1 MNCILR
7 EYTKYHC
14 VCEKK
19 KGSGNTLRIHLACK
33 ALRAPF
39 IYLQHT
45 IHADCKNNASCSR
58 LKVFSSSLGMAL
70 LTVFRNHN
78 SDKTKQFPVWLAKK
92 NIAHAFLLFVH
103 FIKDLCY
110 KSEFLNGSAI
120 RTRNL
125 SKQLLPLQSEILTTE
140 ILCLFLWLQ
149 SGKSLCDCVQ

>member
-1 MNCILR
+1 M
-7 EYTKYHC
+7 
-14 VCEKK
+14 
-19 KGSGNTLRIHLACK
+19 RIHLACK
-33 ALRAPF
+33 ALRASF

-45 IHADCKNNASCSR
+45 IHADCKNNASCSL

-92 NIAHAFLLFVH
+92 NIAHAFLLLVH
-103 FIKDLCY
+103 FIKDLRY

-125 SKQLLPLQSEILTTE
+125 SKQFLPLQSEILTTKKF
-140 ILCLFLWLQ
+140 CAFSFGCSQ
-149 SGKSLCDCVQ
+149 VNHFVTSCSVKDYSGQHSQKPVCGSRA